1 MRAFWK
7 KYGLAYTFI
16 APAALGMLLVHYWP
30 MLQGIYM
37 SFLDLNLRTLSLY
50 LKAPFVGL
58 ANYYEILFNTESTFR
73 TGFVYAV
80 RTTILYSLV
89 VNLLTLSLGLLVAHV
104 LNRPLFLRGLWRSLI
119 LLPWVVPSY
128 VVGLLWGFMW
138 LKNGVINHILVD
150 ILKIFSE
157 KPSWLV
163 GPLTFW
169 AIVIPTV
176 WRSWP
181 FVMITYLAALQSIP
195 QELYEAAKVDG
206 ASPWQRFRHITWPSL
221 RPVTA
226 ILVLYGVLGT
236 FYSFNIVYM
245 MFGHG
250 AGYPGEW
257 GDLLMTNLFR
267 NTFGLWKFGVG
278 AAASVL
284 YMAMSVAFIL
294 FWYRVFRE
302 DLKAR

>member
-1 MRAFWK
+1 MQTFWK

-37 SFLDLNLRTLSLY
+37 SFLDLNLRTLHLY

-89 VNLLTLSLGLLVAHV
+89 VNAATLSLGLLLAHV
-104 LNRPLFLRGLWRSLI
+104 LNRPLFLRGLWRSLL

-138 LKNGVINHILVD
+138 LKNGVINHLLVD
-150 ILKIFSE
+150 ILHLLPE

-169 AIVIPTV
+169 AIVLPTI

-181 FVMITYLAALQSIP
+181 FTMITYLAALQGIP

-206 ASPWQRFRHITWPSL
+206 ATPWQRFLHITWPAI

-226 ILVLYGVLGT
+226 ILILYGVLGT

>member
-1 MRAFWK
+1 
-7 KYGLAYTFI
+7 
-16 APAALGMLLVHYWP
+16 
-30 MLQGIYM
+30 
-37 SFLDLNLRTLSLY
+37 
-50 LKAPFVGL
+50 
-58 ANYYEILFNTESTFR
+58 
-73 TGFVYAV
+73 
-80 RTTILYSLV
+80 
-89 VNLLTLSLGLLVAHV
+89 
-104 LNRPLFLRGLWRSLI
+104 
-119 LLPWVVPSY
+119 
-128 VVGLLWGFMW
+128 MW
-138 LKNGVINHILVD
+138 LKNGVINHLLVD
-150 ILKIFSE
+150 ILHLLPE

-169 AIVIPTV
+169 AIVLPTI

-181 FVMITYLAALQSIP
+181 FTMITYLAALQGIP

-206 ASPWQRFRHITWPSL
+206 ATPWQRFLHITWPTI

-226 ILVLYGVLGT
+226 ILILYGVLGT

>member
-1 MRAFWK
+1 MQTFWK

-37 SFLDLNLRTLSLY
+37 SFLDLNLRTLHLY
-50 LKAPFVGL
+50 LKAPFAGL

-89 VNLLTLSLGLLVAHV
+89 VNAATLSLGLLLAHV
-104 LNRPLFLRGLWRSLI
+104 LNRPLFLRGLWRSLL

-138 LKNGVINHILVD
+138 LKNGVINHLLVD
-150 ILKIFSE
+150 ILHLLPE

-169 AIVIPTV
+169 AIVLPTI

-181 FVMITYLAALQSIP
+181 FTMITYLAALQGIP

-206 ASPWQRFRHITWPSL
+206 ATPWQRFLHITWPAI

-226 ILVLYGVLGT
+226 ILILYGVLGT
-236 FYSFNIVYM
+236 FYGFNIVYM

>member
-1 MRAFWK
+1 MQTFWK

-37 SFLDLNLRTLSLY
+37 SFLDLNLRTLHLY

-89 VNLLTLSLGLLVAHV
+89 VNAATLSLGLLLAHV
-104 LNRPLFLRGLWRSLI
+104 LNRPLFLRGLWRSLL

-138 LKNGVINHILVD
+138 LKNGVINHLLVD
-150 ILKIFSE
+150 ILHLLPE

-169 AIVIPTV
+169 AIVLPTI

-181 FVMITYLAALQSIP
+181 FTMITYLAALQGIP

-206 ASPWQRFRHITWPSL
+206 ATPWQRFLHITWPTI

-226 ILVLYGVLGT
+226 ILILYGVLGT
-236 FYSFNIVYM
+236 FYGFNIVYM

>member
-1 MRAFWK
+1 MQTFWK

-37 SFLDLNLRTLSLY
+37 SFLDLNLRTLHLY

-89 VNLLTLSLGLLVAHV
+89 VNAATLSLGLLLAHV
-104 LNRPLFLRGLWRSLI
+104 LNRPLFLRGLWRSLL

-138 LKNGVINHILVD
+138 LKNGVINHLLVD
-150 ILKIFSE
+150 ILHLFPE

-169 AIVIPTV
+169 AIVLPTI

-181 FVMITYLAALQSIP
+181 FTMITYLAALQGIP

-206 ASPWQRFRHITWPSL
+206 ATPWQRFLHITWPSI

-226 ILVLYGVLGT
+226 ILILYGVLGT

>member
-1 MRAFWK
+1 
-7 KYGLAYTFI
+7 
-16 APAALGMLLVHYWP
+16 MLLVHYWP

-37 SFLDLNLRTLSLY
+37 SFLDLNLRTLHLY

-89 VNLLTLSLGLLVAHV
+89 VNAATLSLGLLLAHV
-104 LNRPLFLRGLWRSLI
+104 LNRPLFLQGLWRSLL

-138 LKNGVINHILVD
+138 LKNGVINHLLVD
-150 ILKIFSE
+150 ILHLLPE

-169 AIVIPTV
+169 AIVLPTI

-181 FVMITYLAALQSIP
+181 FTMITYLAALQGIP

-206 ASPWQRFRHITWPSL
+206 ATPWQRFLHITWPSI

-226 ILVLYGVLGT
+226 ILILYGVLGT

>member
-1 MRAFWK
+1 MQTFWK

-37 SFLDLNLRTLSLY
+37 SFLDLNLRTLHLY

-89 VNLLTLSLGLLVAHV
+89 VNAATLSLGLLLAHV
-104 LNRPLFLRGLWRSLI
+104 LNRPLFLRGLWRSLL

-138 LKNGVINHILVD
+138 LKNGVINHLLVD
-150 ILKIFSE
+150 ILHLLPE

-169 AIVIPTV
+169 AIVLPTI

-181 FVMITYLAALQSIP
+181 FTMITYLAALQGIP

-206 ASPWQRFRHITWPSL
+206 ATPWQRFLHITWPTI

-226 ILVLYGVLGT
+226 ILILYGVLGT

-278 AAASVL
+278 GAASVL

>member
-1 MRAFWK
+1 
-7 KYGLAYTFI
+7 
-16 APAALGMLLVHYWP
+16 
-30 MLQGIYM
+30 
-37 SFLDLNLRTLSLY
+37 
-50 LKAPFVGL
+50 VGL

-89 VNLLTLSLGLLVAHV
+89 VNAATLSLGLLLAHV
-104 LNRPLFLRGLWRSLI
+104 LNRPLFLRGLWRSLL

-138 LKNGVINHILVD
+138 LKNGVINHLLVD
-150 ILKIFSE
+150 ILHLLPE

-169 AIVIPTV
+169 AIVLPTI

-181 FVMITYLAALQSIP
+181 FTMITYLAALQGIP

-206 ASPWQRFRHITWPSL
+206 ATPWQRFLHITWPSI

-226 ILVLYGVLGT
+226 ILILYGVLGT

>member
-1 MRAFWK
+1 MQTFWK

-16 APAALGMLLVHYWP
+16 APAVLGMLLVHYWP

-37 SFLDLNLRTLSLY
+37 SFLDLNLRTLHLY

-89 VNLLTLSLGLLVAHV
+89 VNAATLSLGLLLAHV
-104 LNRPLFLRGLWRSLI
+104 LNRPLFLRGLWRSLL

-138 LKNGVINHILVD
+138 LKNGVINHLLVD
-150 ILKIFSE
+150 ILHLLPE

-169 AIVIPTV
+169 AIVLPTI

-181 FVMITYLAALQSIP
+181 FTMITYLAALQGIP

-206 ASPWQRFRHITWPSL
+206 ATPWQRFLHITWPTI

-226 ILVLYGVLGT
+226 ILILYGVLAT
-236 FYSFNIVYM
+236 FYGFNIVYM

>member
-1 MRAFWK
+1 MRRFWQ
-7 KYGLAYTFI
+7 KYGLAYLFV
-16 APAALGMLLVHYWP
+16 APAFLGMLLVHYGP

-37 SFLDLNLRTLSLY
+37 GFLDLRLQTLSLF
-50 LKAPFVGL
+50 LAAPFVGL
-58 ANYYEILFNTESTFR
+58 ENYREILLDPQSTFR
-73 TGFVYAV
+73 TGFLYAV
-80 RTTILYSLV
+80 RTTLLYALV
-89 VNLLTLSLGLLVAHV
+89 VNLLTLSSGLLVAHV
-104 LNRPLFLRGLWRSLI
+104 LNRPLAFRGVLRTLF

-138 LKNGVINHILVD
+138 LKDGVINTLLVD
-150 ILKIFSE
+150 VFHLLPE
-157 KPSWLV
+157 KPHWLI
-163 GPLTFW
+163 GPLTFV
-169 AIVIPTV
+169 AIVVPTV

-181 FVMITYLAALQSIP
+181 FVMVTYLAALQTIP

-226 ILVLYGVLGT
+226 ILLLYGLLGT
-236 FYSFNIVYM
+236 LYSFNIVYM

-267 NTFGLWKFGVG
+267 NTFGLWNFGLG
-278 AAASVL
+278 AAASTL
-284 YMAMSVAFIL
+284 YMLLTLVLIL
-294 FWYRVFRE
+294 FWYRAFRE

>member
-1 MRAFWK
+1 MQTFWK

-37 SFLDLNLRTLSLY
+37 SFLDLNLRTLHLY

-89 VNLLTLSLGLLVAHV
+89 VNAATLSLGLLLAHV
-104 LNRPLFLRGLWRSLI
+104 LNRPLFLRGLWRSLL

-138 LKNGVINHILVD
+138 LKNGVINYLLVD
-150 ILKIFSE
+150 ILHLLPE

-169 AIVIPTV
+169 AIVLPTI

-181 FVMITYLAALQSIP
+181 FTMITYLAALQGIP

-206 ASPWQRFRHITWPSL
+206 ATPWQRFLHITWPSI

-226 ILVLYGVLGT
+226 ILILYGVLGT

>member
-1 MRAFWK
+1 MQTFWK

-37 SFLDLNLRTLSLY
+37 SFLDLNLRTLHLY

-89 VNLLTLSLGLLVAHV
+89 VNAATLSLGLLLAHV
-104 LNRPLFLRGLWRSLI
+104 LNRPLFLQGLWRSLL

-138 LKNGVINHILVD
+138 LKNGVINHLLVD
-150 ILKIFSE
+150 ILHLLPE

-169 AIVIPTV
+169 AIVLPTI

-181 FVMITYLAALQSIP
+181 FTMITYLAALQGIP

-206 ASPWQRFRHITWPSL
+206 ATPWQRFLHITWPSI

-226 ILVLYGVLGT
+226 ILILYGVLGT

>member
-1 MRAFWK
+1 MQTFWK

-37 SFLDLNLRTLSLY
+37 SFLDLNLRTLHLY

-89 VNLLTLSLGLLVAHV
+89 VNAATLSLGLLLAHV
-104 LNRPLFLRGLWRSLI
+104 LNRPLFLRGLWRSLL

-138 LKNGVINHILVD
+138 LKNGVINHLLVD
-150 ILKIFSE
+150 ILHLLPE

-169 AIVIPTV
+169 AIVLPTI

-181 FVMITYLAALQSIP
+181 FTMITYLAALQGIP

-206 ASPWQRFRHITWPSL
+206 ATPWQRFLHITWPTI

-226 ILVLYGVLGT
+226 ILILYGVLGT

-257 GDLLMTNLFR
+257 GDLLMSNLFR

>member
-1 MRAFWK
+1 MQTFWK

-37 SFLDLNLRTLSLY
+37 SFLDLNLRTLHLY

-80 RTTILYSLV
+80 RTTIPYSLV
-89 VNLLTLSLGLLVAHV
+89 VNAATLSLGLLLAHV
-104 LNRPLFLRGLWRSLI
+104 LNRPLFLRGLWRSLL

-138 LKNGVINHILVD
+138 LKNGVINHLLVD
-150 ILKIFSE
+150 ILHLLPE

-169 AIVIPTV
+169 AIVLPTI

-181 FVMITYLAALQSIP
+181 FTMITYLAALQGIP

-206 ASPWQRFRHITWPSL
+206 ATPWQRFLHITWPSI

-226 ILVLYGVLGT
+226 ILILYGVLGT